1 MKIYTLV
8 LLLAAVVFVECGHT
22 FMGTSFLRPQVYH
35 KEVRFPSRFFQKRV
49 EYLNYTLPA
58 YRGYP
63 GAPGGSIQGILAY
76 DMTHSGASANVTRG
90 GIGHNF
96 VDLRMKSDRNKEL
109 HYDVYIYA

>member
-1 MKIYTLV
+1 MKVHTAI
-8 LLLAAVVFVECGHT
+8 LLLAAVIFVECGHT
-22 FMGTSFLRPQVYH
+22 FMGTSVLRPQVYH
-35 KEVRFPSRFFQKRV
+35 KEVRFSSRFFHKRV

-58 YRGYP
+58 YGGYP
-63 GAPGGSIQGILAY
+63 GAGGSIQGILAF

-90 GIGHNF
+90 GIGYNF